1 MLRVNLTGVFLASQ
15 AAARVM
21 VADVRRLG
29 ASMSPVWR
37 RSRPAAR
44 AESTGLADLHEPLLT
59 LTRDLAVKWAR
70 YGIAVNAIAPGWF
83 PSDLTRV
90 TLERHA
96 ERLLDAIPLR
106 RFGGPDD
113 LKGAVA
119 FLASPASAF
128 VTGTVIHVDGG
139 QTAQ

>member
-1 MLRVNLTGVFLASQ
+1 MD
-15 AAARVM
+15 AAAYTASKGGV
-21 VADVRRLG
+21 VA
-29 ASMSPVWR
+29 
-37 RSRPAAR
+37 
-44 AESTGLADLHEPLLT
+44 

-83 PSDLTRV
+83 PSDLSRA

-96 ERLLDAIPLR
+96 ERLLDEIPLR